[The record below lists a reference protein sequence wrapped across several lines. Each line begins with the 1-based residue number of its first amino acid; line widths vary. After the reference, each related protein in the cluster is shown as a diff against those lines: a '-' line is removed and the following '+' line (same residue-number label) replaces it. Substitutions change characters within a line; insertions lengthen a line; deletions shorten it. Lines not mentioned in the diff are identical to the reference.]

1 MQLRNFLNF
10 IGTGVLQVF
19 RLIGLTAAVVA
30 FGVTVGAPAAE
41 AGKWEDGVKAFA
53 RKEYA
58 AAAKLFRPLAEKGN
72 AVAQYRIAMMHKM
85 GLGVSKDRK
94 QAQKWSR
101 LAAKQG
107 NADAQVLLGSLYYTG
122 EGKESDDIAKA
133 YMWYDIAATQGNDE
147 ARKELAAVSSQLSS
161 QQVAEARAKAQKC
174 ASSGYQQCD

>member
-1 MQLRNFLNF
+1 M
-10 IGTGVLQVF
+10 F
-19 RLIGLTAAVVA
+19 RFTGLTVAIVA
-30 FGVTVGAPAAE
+30 FGVIISAPVAH
-41 AGKWEDGVKAFA
+41 AGTWEDGLKAFA

-72 AVAQYRIAMMHKM
+72 AVAQYRIALMHKM

-107 NADAQVLLGSLYYTG
+107 NPEAQVLLGSLYYTG
-122 EGKESDDIAKA
+122 EGKESEDIEKA
-133 YMWYDIAATQGNDE
+133 YMWYDVAAMQRNDE
-147 ARKELAAVSSQLSS
+147 AKKELAAVSSQLTS
-161 QQVAEARAKAQKC
+161 QQIGEARAKAQKC

>member
-1 MQLRNFLNF
+1 MVRF
-10 IGTGVLQVF
+10 TGLAAAI
-19 RLIGLTAAVVA
+19 LALGLTVNTPVA
-30 FGVTVGAPAAE
+30 Q
-41 AGKWEDGVKAFA
+41 AGTWEDGVKAFT

-107 NADAQVLLGSLYYTG
+107 NADAQVLLGSLYYKG
-122 EGKESDDIAKA
+122 EGGETDDIARA
-133 YMWYDIAATQGNDE
+133 YMWYDIAATQGNAD
-147 ARKELAAVSSQLSS
+147 ARKELAAVSSELNP
-161 QQVAEARAKAQKC
+161 QQIAEARAKAQKC
-174 ASSGYQQCD
+174 TSSSYQSCD

>member
-1 MQLRNFLNF
+1 MRRL
-10 IGTGVLQVF
+10 TGL
-19 RLIGLTAAVVA
+19 AAAIVA
-30 FGVTVGAPAAE
+30 AGVTMTAPAAQ

-58 AAAKLFRPLAEKGN
+58 AAAKLFRSLAEKGN

-107 NADAQVLLGSLYYTG
+107 NTDAQVLLGSLYYKG
-122 EGKESDDIAKA
+122 EGKEPDDIAKA

-147 ARKELAAVSSQLSS
+147 AKKELATVSSELNPLQI
-161 QQVAEARAKAQKC
+161 AEARAKAQKC
-174 ASSGYQQCD
+174 TSSGYQSCD

>member
-1 MQLRNFLNF
+1 M
-10 IGTGVLQVF
+10 F
-19 RLIGLTAAVVA
+19 RLTGLTAAVVA
-30 FGVTVGAPAAE
+30 FGLIASAPVAQ
-41 AGKWEDGVKAFA
+41 AGTWEDGVKAFA

-58 AAAKLFRPLAEKGN
+58 AAAKLFRPLAEKGS
-72 AVAQYRIAMMHKM
+72 AVAQYRIALMHKM

-107 NADAQVLLGSLYYTG
+107 NTDAQVLLGSLYYKG
-122 EGKESDDIAKA
+122 EGGESNDIAKA

-147 ARKELAAVSSQLSS
+147 AMKELAAVSSQLSS
-161 QQVAEARAKAQKC
+161 QQIAEARAQAQKC

>member
-1 MQLRNFLNF
+1 M
-10 IGTGVLQVF
+10 F
-19 RLIGLTAAVVA
+19 RLTGLTAAVVA
-30 FGVTVGAPAAE
+30 LGVVFGTPVAE

-72 AVAQYRIAMMHKM
+72 AVAQYRIALMHKM

-94 QAQKWSR
+94 QAQKWGR

-122 EGKESDDIAKA
+122 EGKESEDIEKA

-147 ARKELAAVSSQLSS
+147 AKKELAAVSTQLSS
-161 QQVAEARAKAQKC
+161 QQIAEARAKAQKC